1 MENMEHYN
9 LLKVVPDHAKS
20 TIKGG
25 NLSGYT
31 NINPQWRIEAMT
43 SVYGEYGTG
52 WYLEQIDE
60 RTYPCPNGS
69 VLLFLMVAVYVK
81 TESGF
86 SRAAIGWGGD
96 FIIEKN
102 KNGLVA
108 NDEAYK
114 MCFTDAI
121 GTALKLLGVGAD
133 VYSGGK
139 GESKY
144 DKDNYSERRA
154 MGEAPQNYNPP
165 AQTNEAVISES
176 QQKRLFAIAGKG
188 NSDLVKQAIEE
199 FGYEG
204 TGSIKRKDYNN
215 IYLKIVQF
223 LKQKQVDTQQAVND
237 NGSQS

>member
-1 MENMEHYN
+1 MGNMEHYN

-31 NINPQWRIEAMT
+31 NISPQWRIEAMT

-52 WYLEQIDE
+52 WYAEQIDE

-69 VLLFLMVAVYVK
+69 VLLYIMVAVFVK
-81 TESGF
+81 TETGY

-96 FIIEKN
+96 FIVEKN

-114 MCFTDAI
+114 MCFTDAL
-121 GTALKLLGVGAD
+121 GTALKLFGVGAD

-139 GESKY
+139 DDSKY
-144 DKDNYSERRA
+144 AKDNYSDRRA
-154 MGEAPQNYNPP
+154 MGDVQQNNIPQ
-165 AQTNEAVISES
+165 AQTNEAVISEP
-176 QQKRLFAIAGKG
+176 QRKRLFAIAGKE
-188 NSDLVKQAIEE
+188 NSNLVMQVIKE
-199 FGYEG
+199 FGYEN
-204 TGSIKRKDYNN
+204 TGKIKRKDYNN
-215 IYLKIVQF
+215 ICLKIGHF
-223 LKQKQVDTQQAVND
+223 LSRKNNQVENQQAV
-237 NGSQS
+237 SE